1 MRMTEMAGMLTPD
14 NIPLFGGYLKALPHL
29 IVILGVVI
37 FAVLAKHMDREKPR
51 RD

>member
-1 MRMTEMAGMLTPD
+1 MHTPD
-14 NIPLFGGYLKALPHL
+14 NRPLFGEYLKALPHL

-37 FAVLAKHMDREKPR
+37 FAVIAKRRADSEKPR